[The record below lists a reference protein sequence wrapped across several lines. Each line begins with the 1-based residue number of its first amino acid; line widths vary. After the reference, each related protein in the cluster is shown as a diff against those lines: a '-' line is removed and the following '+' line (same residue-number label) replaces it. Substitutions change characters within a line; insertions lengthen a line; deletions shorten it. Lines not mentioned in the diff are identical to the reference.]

1 MRSGWRVLMTVLRR
15 PSLSGHESRCSAKSL
30 VSVCSGSS
38 GTLTGSIQLF
48 FDVVS
53 SVSSSFGYFSLSPC
67 VPKLCLLASNDPLEK
82 NVNYL
87 HASSLPQICLCTH
100 MSFAPTTGHT
110 LPANLL
116 YSAARGSRKK
126 NQTLK
131 HQSVIS
137 LHPWMTL
144 TELFRSPRG
153 APAGMRRSIFPPL
166 TAQLFL
172 KRFISEIPFLSNEL
186 SLLYL

>member
-1 MRSGWRVLMTVLRR
+1 MRSGWQVLMTVLRR

-30 VSVCSGSS
+30 VSVCSSSS

-87 HASSLPQICLCTH
+87 HA
-100 MSFAPTTGHT
+100 
-110 LPANLL
+110 
-116 YSAARGSRKK
+116 
-126 NQTLK
+126 
-131 HQSVIS
+131 
-137 LHPWMTL
+137 
-144 TELFRSPRG
+144 
-153 APAGMRRSIFPPL
+153 IFPSPGQGGSVDQWWHQGCGSNGQRSNSGF
-166 TAQLFL
+166 TVQLL
-172 KRFISEIPFLSNEL
+172 CDLGQVSKALCP
-186 SLLYL
+186 